1 MRCLD
6 RNLLGAIAL
15 VLAAAGCGNDET
27 APSSDQ
33 HTPVSYTLLIN
44 GNERTPPFTFV
55 AGQTVRVRLK
65 FVNSQGE
72 DLDEVETEHFAGL
85 TFDPGSLATAT
96 RLTTNHYQF
105 DVTGQAPG
113 SGTLQVS
120 FGHDELADEHT
131 FPEAAVTV
139 TP

>member
-1 MRCLD
+1 M
-6 RNLLGAIAL
+6 GIW
-15 VLAAAGCGNDET
+15 VLEKASRRRLSRGRYHRASSPGWRKDQRTDAGFDSG
-27 APSSDQ
+27 
-33 HTPVSYTLLIN
+33 
-44 GNERTPPFTFV
+44 RTGYNPRPFTFV

-72 DLDEVETEHFAGL
+72 DLDIVESEHCAGL

-96 RLTTNHYQF
+96 RLSTNHYQL

-131 FPEAAVTV
+131 FPEGAVTV

>member
-6 RNLLGAIAL
+6 RNLLGTMAL
-15 VLAAAGCGNDET
+15 VLLAAGCGNDET
-27 APSSDQ
+27 APSNDE
-33 HTPVSYTLLIN
+33 HTPVSYTFLIN
-44 GNERTPPFTFV
+44 GTERTPPFTFV

-72 DLDEVETEHFAGL
+72 DLDDVETEHFAGL

-96 RLTTNHYQF
+96 RLSTNHYQF

-113 SGTLQVS
+113 SGTVQVS

>member
-1 MRCLD
+1 MGFGKSEPAASQPRSLSSGFFS
-6 RNLLGAIAL
+6 R
-15 VLAAAGCGNDET
+15 LAERSAHRRRIRLR
-27 APSSDQ
+27 P
-33 HTPVSYTLLIN
+33 N
-44 GNERTPPFTFV
+44 GYNPRPFTFV

-72 DLDEVETEHFAGL
+72 DLDIVESEHCAGL

-96 RLTTNHYQF
+96 RLFTNHYQL

-131 FPEAAVTV
+131 FPEGAVTV